1 MRLFSSNS
9 LRYRAKFITWSGF
22 GATLREGAVMSRNG
36 ARPRRRSNLN
46 LGAEQAEADK
56 QFLRTAFY
64 ESDDYV
70 TISDKDDHHCFVIA
84 RTGSGK
90 SAALQQL
97 EEDFPEHVV
106 RIVPEDLSLQYITNL
121 RVMHYLDSLEVT
133 LDPLFIALWKHVL
146 VVELIRH
153 RYKVN
158 SPTAKANFMTSL
170 REKVRKDP
178 GKRAALDYLEQF
190 QDRFWID
197 ADQRVKE
204 VTEKFEESIS
214 REAKGKIGLSGQV
227 DATIGATSGDMFS
240 SEVRTELAD
249 RFQKIVNDTQM
260 ARLNQMIKVLDEDI
274 LESRQNFTYVVIDD
288 LDRDWVDEKL
298 TNALVRCLF
307 RAVLD
312 LQRVNNLKVI
322 VALRTNIFEHL
333 DFGHRSGGQEE
344 KFRSLALRMRWTSG
358 ELEELATER
367 LRAAA
372 SKHGQVFNSIRDIL
386 PRTNRTRGDAL
397 EYMLQRTLMR
407 PRDIIAFFNEA
418 LSNSSGGQLSWEDI
432 RTAEEPY
439 SRERVLALRDEW
451 KTSYP
456 EIDKVFH
463 LFEGVT
469 LPLSQAAFTRILDDA
484 ITLPGDPEFAGA
496 EWVQRLTAK
505 MWSNPS
511 GSWAEWYGPLV
522 SLLYNIGFIGCMT
535 GSRTEFQYV
544 QTSPDFADR
553 TRNLE
558 SITEFSIHPAF
569 QMGLDARIDNSRH

>member
-1 MRLFSSNS
+1 
-9 LRYRAKFITWSGF
+9 
-22 GATLREGAVMSRNG
+22 MSRSG
-36 ARPRRRSNLN
+36 ARQRRRSNLN

-84 RTGSGK
+84 RTGTGK

-106 RIVPEDLSLQYITNL
+106 RIAPEDLSLQYITNL

-158 SPTAKANFMTSL
+158 SPTAKANFMTTL
-170 REKVRKDP
+170 REKVRRDP
-178 GKRAALDYLEQF
+178 GKRAALEYLEHF

-204 VTEKFEESIS
+204 VTEKFEENIK
-214 REAKGKIGLSGQV
+214 REASGKIGLPGQV
-227 DATIGATSGDMFS
+227 DATIGATSGDTFS

-249 RFQKIVNDTQM
+249 RFQKIVNDTQI

-274 LESRQNFTYVVIDD
+274 LDSRQNFTYVVIDD

-312 LQRVNNLKVI
+312 LQRVTNLKVV

-344 KFRSLALRMRWTSG
+344 KFRSLALRMHWTPG
-358 ELEELATER
+358 ELKDLATER

-372 SKHGQVFNSIRDIL
+372 SKHDQAFNSIHDIL

-418 LSNSSGGQLSWEDI
+418 LSFSSGNQLSWDDI
-432 RTAEEPY
+432 RKAEEPY

-456 EIDKVFH
+456 EIDKIFY
-463 LFEGVT
+463 LFEGAT
-469 LPLSQAAFTRILDDA
+469 LPLSKAAFTRILDDA

-505 MWSNPS
+505 MWSNPN
-511 GSWAEWYGPLV
+511 GSWTEWYGPLV

-535 GSRTEFQYV
+535 GSRTEFQYA
-544 QTSPDFADR
+544 QNYPDFADR
-553 TRNLE
+553 ARNLE
-558 SITEFSIHPAF
+558 SITEFNIHPAF
-569 QMGLDARIDNSRH
+569 QMGLDVRIDNSRR